1 MSDNEKGFLQVNNQ
15 IVDYW
20 MAHLTSAEFKTLLAI
35 VRKTKGW
42 NKPYDR
48 ISQSQIAELTGL
60 TTRSVRTAISLLE
73 DKKLII
79 VAGDDRKTRLFSVN
93 YNTVNDVE
101 TDVTAIEKAIKDAE
115 VISKDA
121 EVISH
126 KEEII
131 SKDAE
136 VGFLHNKHYT
146 KDTNNINIKDTTASA
161 KKEKP
166 TKYKPVKPDE
176 VSEQTWNDLLALR
189 KAKKGVDSET
199 AWKTINNAL
208 EKTQQVTGHSLEQI
222 IIEWVTAEWKSFKFD
237 WYMNRTKATNQ
248 LTVNNQGSNYGQ
260 QQPKQQSAAQKFDD
274 MLDQQLAAA
283 GQRNERTVN

>member
-115 VISKDA
+115 VISHK
-121 EVISH
+121 EEIISH

-136 VGFLHNKHYT
+136 AGFLHNKHYT

-161 KKEKP
+161 KETKVINICFSDFWNIYDKKKDTAKCEKKWLSLTDNERELIMAHIP
-166 TKYKPVKPDE
+166 AYVKSTPDKKYRKNPMTYLNGKCWLDE
-176 VSEQTWNDLLALR
+176 IDQPQQTNSQVVNY
-189 KAKKGVDSET
+189 AK
-199 AWKTINNAL
+199 
-208 EKTQQVTGHSLEQI
+208 
-222 IIEWVTAEWKSFKFD
+222 
-237 WYMNRTKATNQ
+237 
-248 LTVNNQGSNYGQ
+248 
-260 QQPKQQSAAQKFDD
+260 QPIRSAADEFGD
-274 MLDQQLAAA
+274 MLEQQLAAEQ
-283 GQRNERTVN
+283 GGRHERTVN

>member
-101 TDVTAIEKAIKDAE
+101 TDVTTIEKAIKDAE

-136 VGFLHNKHYT
+136 VDFLHNKHYT

-161 KKEKP
+161 KKTKVINICFSDFWNIYDKKKDTAKCEKKWLSLTDNERELIMIHIP
-166 TKYKPVKPDE
+166 AYVKSTPDKKYRKNPMTYLNGKCWLDE
-176 VSEQTWNDLLALR
+176 VDQPTATKIDRTTDKLAVNQNWAGAN
-189 KAKKGVDSET
+189 KSNIVAANTNVEDMFGVS
-199 AWKTINNAL
+199 K
-208 EKTQQVTGHSLEQI
+208 
-222 IIEWVTAEWKSFKFD
+222 
-237 WYMNRTKATNQ
+237 
-248 LTVNNQGSNYGQ
+248 
-260 QQPKQQSAAQKFDD
+260 
-274 MLDQQLAAA
+274 
-283 GQRNERTVN
+283 

>member
-93 YNTVNDVE
+93 YSTVNDVE

-126 KEEII
+126 KEEVI

-161 KKEKP
+161 KKTKVINICFSDFWNIYDKKKDTAKCEK
-166 TKYKPVKPDE
+166 K
-176 VSEQTWNDLLALR
+176 WL
-189 KAKKGVDSET
+189 
-199 AWKTINNAL
+199 
-208 EKTQQVTGHSLEQI
+208 SL
-222 IIEWVTAEWKSFKFD
+222 TD
-237 WYMNRTKATNQ
+237 
-248 LTVNNQGSNYGQ
+248 
-260 QQPKQQSAAQKFDD
+260 
-274 MLDQQLAAA
+274 
-283 GQRNERTVN
+283 NERELIMAHIPAYVKSTPDKKYRKNPMTYFSGKCWLDEIDQPTATKIDRTTDKLAVNQKWAGANKSNIVAANTNVEDMFGASK

>member
-1 MSDNEKGFLQVNNQ
+1 MNDNDKGFLQVNNQ

-20 MAHLTSAEFKTLLAI
+20 MAQLTSAEFKTLLAI

-60 TTRSVRTAISLLE
+60 TTRSVRTAITLLE
-73 DKKLII
+73 EKKLII

-93 YNTVNDVE
+93 YNTVNNVD

-126 KEEII
+126 KEEVI

-136 VGFLHNKHYT
+136 VDFLHNKHYT
-146 KDTNNINIKDTTASA
+146 KDTNNINIKDSESV
-161 KKEKP
+161 KKKDKVVNIPFIDFWNIYDKKKDTSKCEK
-166 TKYKPVKPDE
+166 KW
-176 VSEQTWNDLLALR
+176 S
-189 KAKKGVDSET
+189 
-199 AWKTINNAL
+199 
-208 EKTQQVTGHSLEQI
+208 SL
-222 IIEWVTAEWKSFKFD
+222 TD
-237 WYMNRTKATNQ
+237 
-248 LTVNNQGSNYGQ
+248 
-260 QQPKQQSAAQKFDD
+260 
-274 MLDQQLAAA
+274 
-283 GQRNERTVN
+283 NERELIMAHIPAYVKSTPDKKYRKNPITYLNGKCWLDEIDQPTATKIDRTTDKLAVNQHWAGANKSNIVAANTNVADMF

>member
-73 DKKLII
+73 NKKLII

-93 YNTVNDVE
+93 YNTVNNVE

-126 KEEII
+126 KEEVI

-136 VGFLHNKHYT
+136 VDFLHNKHYT
-146 KDTNNINIKDTTASA
+146 KDTININTKDTININTKDISSEVKKPKAA
-161 KKEKP
+161 KKKKHDIPDDFTATEKQVE
-166 TKYKPVKPDE
+166 KCNQYGINVQELIDGFDDFHSSKGNQYVDWSKAFN
-176 VSEQTWNDLLALR
+176 TW
-189 KAKKGVDSET
+189 
-199 AWKTINNAL
+199 INNHIKF
-208 EKTQQVTGHSLEQI
+208 EKLKPI
-222 IIEWVTAEWKSFKFD
+222 
-237 WYMNRTKATNQ
+237 
-248 LTVNNQGSNYGQ
+248 NQGNNHANH
-260 QQPKQQSAAQKFDD
+260 QSANSQPNHFD
-274 MLDQQLAAA
+274 QLRAEAAA
-283 GQRNERTVN
+283 KYGNTQPNTGELRTVN

>member
-93 YNTVNDVE
+93 YNTVNNVE

-126 KEEII
+126 KEEVI

-136 VGFLHNKHYT
+136 VDFLHNKHYT
-146 KDTNNINIKDTTASA
+146 KDTNNINIKDSESVKKKDKVVNIPFIDFWNIYDKKKDTSKCENKWKSLTDKERSLVMDHILAYVQSTPDKKFRKNPMTYLNGKCWLDDIDQPTA
-161 KKEKP
+161 
-166 TKYKPVKPDE
+166 
-176 VSEQTWNDLLALR
+176 
-189 KAKKGVDSET
+189 
-199 AWKTINNAL
+199 KTIDRSTDKLAVNQHWAGANKSNIVAAN
-208 EKTQQVTGHSLEQI
+208 TN
-222 IIEWVTAEWKSFKFD
+222 IE
-237 WYMNRTKATNQ
+237 
-248 LTVNNQGSNYGQ
+248 
-260 QQPKQQSAAQKFDD
+260 D
-274 MLDQQLAAA
+274 MF
-283 GQRNERTVN
+283 